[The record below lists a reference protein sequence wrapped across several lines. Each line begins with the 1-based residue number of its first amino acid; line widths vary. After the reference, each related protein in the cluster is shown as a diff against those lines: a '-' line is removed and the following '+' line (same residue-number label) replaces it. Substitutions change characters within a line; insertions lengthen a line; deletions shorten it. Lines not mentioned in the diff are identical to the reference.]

1 MSATESRIAFG
12 LKRAGSVLS
21 MTLGLKRDGPGAAEG
36 VVVKDFCGGSLR
48 ALGATWAGSS
58 LAKFACFLLRAAPW
72 SMLVQVQE

>member
-36 VVVKDFCGGSLR
+36 VVVDDCRGGSLR
-48 ALGATWAGSS
+48 ALGVTWVGSS